1 MECREYKLYVNG
13 NWCDGKNGNDM
24 IERHNP
30 SSGKCVSKYVNGSP
44 LDIDYASEIA
54 LRTLNSGSWSDLSRD
69 KKSLLLMLLVSTVL
83 FSNISLSQNEMYSK
97 LYSSFGEIPRSM
109 SSTELIEIGK
119 HGIAKRMSNL

>member
-1 MECREYKLYVNG
+1 
-13 NWCDGKNGNDM
+13 
-24 IERHNP
+24 
-30 SSGKCVSKYVNGSP
+30 
-44 LDIDYASEIA
+44 
-54 LRTLNSGSWSDLSRD
+54 
-69 KKSLLLMLLVSTVL
+69 STVL